1 MQVIFKRPDG
11 TFVIQ
16 RNGYPYHVIPAD
28 PLFLEV
34 QARGGNAP
42 LEPEMPPVVLQATQI
57 TFAQLLIGLVAE
69 GWITEA
75 QGDDWLAG
83 KLPPP
88 VVALIGALPANRRFA
103 AKARAARPSV
113 VLRADPLVNALA
125 QARGLTAEQLD
136 AFFATYSQV

>member
-1 MQVIFKRPDG
+1 MEVIFKRADG
-11 TFVIQ
+11 SLVIR
-16 RNGYPYHVIPAD
+16 RNGYPYHAIEGD
-28 PLFLEV
+28 PLF
-34 QARGGNAP
+34 AAAKAASANAP
-42 LEPEMPPVVLQATQI
+42 FEPPPPTEAVKVNQI

-88 VVALIGALPANRRFA
+88 VVALIGALPADRRFA

-113 VLRADPLVNALA
+113 VLRSDPLVNALA
-125 QARGLTAEQLD
+125 QARGLTAAQLD